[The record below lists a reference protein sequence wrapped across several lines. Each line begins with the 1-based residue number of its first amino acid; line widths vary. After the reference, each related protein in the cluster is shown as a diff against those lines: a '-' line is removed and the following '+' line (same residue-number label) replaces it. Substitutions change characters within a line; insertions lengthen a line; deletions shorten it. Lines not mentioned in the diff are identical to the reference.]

1 MQNDPFFNSVFSR
14 MVSGDTAGQVLP
26 MDAYRRGSN
35 VWVHID
41 MPGIA
46 PDSLDVNVE
55 RSVLTISG
63 ERRWSRSEGD
73 HVYTSE
79 RAQGAFRRQV
89 HLGEGLDAQNIEADY
104 DHGVLTLRIPVAE
117 AAKPRKIA
125 VQVNAGG
132 PAIDADTSDVVDQA
146 AETETVAG

>member
-1 MQNDPFFNSVFSR
+1 MLLQNDPFFNSVFSR
-14 MVSGDTAGQVLP
+14 LVSGDAATGQVLP

-41 MPGIA
+41 MPGVA

-63 ERRWSRSEGD
+63 ERHWSRSEGD
-73 HVYTSE
+73 QVYTSE

-89 HLGEGLDAQNIEADY
+89 HLGEGLNGQDIEADY

-125 VQVNAGG
+125 VQVNG
-132 PAIDADTSDVVDQA
+132 PALG
-146 AETETVAG
+146 AETVPAEVDTVS